1 MYTYRFGACYLQ
13 LSFRKKNLRN
23 NTKHGIDNSYLGWLA
38 WLAKNFI
45 DCIENWPRTRQ

>member
-1 MYTYRFGACYLQ
+1 MDTYKFGACYLQ

-38 WLAKNFI
+38 WLAKSLLRFHR
-45 DCIENWPRTRQ
+45 ELA